1 MSGVN
6 TVRKL
11 AKRAMRVELD
21 EDQALILW
29 LECRANLIQRKLRN
43 TIKHIE
49 SCASGSIDTLER
61 EDLLTSFAQ
70 VLTEDSTAQW
80 PVNGDSEEQATAFYG
95 KLLQGIRERGYFQE

>member
-11 AKRAMRVELD
+11 AKEAMRVELE
-21 EDQALILW
+21 EDQAQILW
-29 LECRANLIQRKLRN
+29 LECRANLTQRKLRN

-49 SCASGSIDTLER
+49 SCASGAIDTLER

-70 VLTEDSTAQW
+70 VLTDDSTAQW
-80 PVNGDSEEQATAFYG
+80 PVNGDSDEHANAFYD
-95 KLLQGIRERGYFQE
+95 KLRQGIRERGYFQE